1 MFNNLISRNNHV
13 TSKQTHISC
22 LQRARPFINFQY
34 YSVVRERLSL
44 SIVYHSSLWSNNA
57 CQTRVC
63 FQTSDIRIWCQ
74 IATQGLR
81 LLGPGSGQLSVQ
93 HSSHSGLSYRNCKGP
108 ITCHFHNLE
117 QHLSHVTHCQV
128 HLTRDMSLSSPG
140 LSWHTLTLTTIMSW
154 PESHL
159 ETEDGESSVGDR
171 GECTLVHAGA
181 LYCRLYNVNGK
192 FYYFSNMYFSYEFT
206 FL

>member
-1 MFNNLISRNNHV
+1 MLQAN
-13 TSKQTHISC
+13 KHISLVC
-22 LQRARPFINFQY
+22 GEPG
-34 YSVVRERLSL
+34 SL
-44 SIVYHSSLWSNNA
+44 STFNIILLSERGFHCLLPITPLFDQTMLVKHESVSRPQISVFGVRSRPRVSVCWVQAVASSVYTH
-57 CQTRVC
+57 
-63 FQTSDIRIWCQ
+63 
-74 IATQGLR
+74 
-81 LLGPGSGQLSVQ
+81 
-93 HSSHSGLSYRNCKGP
+93 HYSGLSYRNCKGP

-192 FYYFSNMYFSYEFT
+192 FYYFSNTSPMNLHSYI
-206 FL
+206 